1 MSHFDGRYSTHVK
14 QSYMQMQ
21 FSNYFIISRQIE
33 RWITKRKG
41 KKGEKEEVG
50 RKVAVSGHYRWYMC
64 RLHVTPVA
72 ARHGLYLC
80 VIQTK
85 QHSLY
90 FRSPLLQNQKKK
102 EKKRE
107 IGKTK
112 QNKRGKSAPGKSPS
126 LLIQNHLH
134 YCTQLKVIVREVAAI
149 RILLLFVYL

>member
-112 QNKRGKSAPGKSPS
+112 QEWKKCARKKSFAPSTESFALLHATKGDSKRSGC
-126 LLIQNHLH
+126 
-134 YCTQLKVIVREVAAI
+134 Y
-149 RILLLFVYL
+149 

>member
-102 EKKRE
+102 RKEKRNRKN
-107 IGKTK
+107 KTK
-112 QNKRGKSAPGKSPS
+112 QEGKKCARKKSFAPYTESFALLHATKGDSKRSGC
-126 LLIQNHLH
+126 
-134 YCTQLKVIVREVAAI
+134 Y
-149 RILLLFVYL
+149 